1 MWKWGSATLKS
12 PPRDP
17 VLHAIA
23 WAQIFS
29 CSMFQ
34 LLENVAVLA
43 SKGVLSARALEK
55 WGGIRKWYI
64 WSIRAWMAHI
74 MLQFVNL
81 ARQRQLIY
89 AATSK
94 SAQSSS
100 LRPEKRDESVDE
112 GEKVRAQELRVWKK
126 SLVNNTAWAPL
137 CVHWSFENGI
147 GVPDSLVGLI
157 SFTAKAWG
165 LVDMWSAT
173 AEAVG

>member
-17 VLHAIA
+17 ILRAIA

-43 SKGVLSARALEK
+43 SRGVLSARALEK
-55 WGGIRKWYI
+55 WGGVRKWQI
-64 WSIRAWMAHI
+64 WSIRAWMAHV

-81 ARQRQLIY
+81 ARQRQLSS
-89 AATSK
+89 AAAVSK
-94 SAQSSS
+94 SAQS
-100 LRPEKRDESVDE
+100 E
-112 GEKVRAQELRVWKK
+112 GEEEKARGRELRAWKK

-137 CVHWSFENGI
+137 CVHWSFETGI